1 MLLVG
6 LVAFWGKLA
15 TGAAACFS
23 NLAPPPAA
31 KAPSHTTPRDD
42 APRRKIRVKRVKS
55 SEITGQKPAP

>member
-31 KAPSHTTPRDD
+31 EVPSHTTSDD
-42 APRRKIRVKRVKS
+42 APRRQIRVKRVKS
-55 SEITGQKPAP
+55 SEITGQKAAQ